1 MNLESGSAMPLKTEF
16 VPPVVRASDAHL
28 YPAWWPKMPKSDWH
42 RTVQEARTA
51 TFVPDL
57 GLVADSSLART
68 GGANG
73 WRVVSHVVANGR
85 QWEDVAVHWCFDLR
99 GDAPAWVKAN
109 VEALRAER
117 E

>member
-1 MNLESGSAMPLKTEF
+1 MSLKTEF

-28 YPAWWPKMPKSDWH
+28 YPAWWPTMAAPDWH

-73 WRVVSHVVANGR
+73 WRGIGIG
-85 QWEDVAVHWCFDLR
+85 AVHWCFDLR
-99 GDAPAWVKAN
+99 GDAPAWVRAN
-109 VEALRAER
+109 VDAIRSEQDGSK
-117 E
+117 

>member
-1 MNLESGSAMPLKTEF
+1 MQLSDVVWA
-16 VPPVVRASDAHL
+16 VPVVRPADAHL
-28 YPAWWPKMPKSDWH
+28 YPAWWPKIAAPDWL

-68 GGANG
+68 GGAG

-109 VEALRAER
+109 VEALRAETLG
-117 E
+117 EEKGE